1 MHDAYDDD
9 DNDGGAEYDD
19 DNDDGM
25 APESNWFWPKWKQ
38 QAMLPICSTIVEK
51 NSDTTQSTI
60 VKYHITTKE
69 IVVVKNFNHRCCA
82 IADLY
87 CE

>member
-25 APESNWFWPKWKQ
+25 APESNWF
-38 QAMLPICSTIVEK
+38 
-51 NSDTTQSTI
+51 
-60 VKYHITTKE
+60 
-69 IVVVKNFNHRCCA
+69 
-82 IADLY
+82 
-87 CE
+87 